1 MQESSKKLGYTEG
14 IVSII
19 VNTLL
24 FGMKIWVGSAAA
36 SVAMMAD
43 AWHTLS
49 DTLTSVVVILGF
61 WISSRPKDEE
71 HPFGHGRAEVIA
83 SVVIAT
89 LLAVVGMTFFKDSVH
104 QLIVRKNANFTTLSL
119 VVFAV
124 SAVVKE
130 GLARFSLWAGK
141 KASSQSLVADGWHH
155 RSDAL
160 ASLMIVVGAIAGK
173 YVWWIDGVLGIGVSV
188 LIVYA
193 AYDIAKAA
201 FNALMGEKAS
211 PALSEQI
218 RKIAG
223 EESPELKDIHHIHLH
238 RYGDHLEITLH
249 ARMDGSTN
257 ILDAHNFSTKLEQE
271 LRRELNADTTVHIE
285 PEKHA
290 ENSHSVR
297 FSS

>member
-1 MQESSKKLGYTEG
+1 MMQELSKKKLGYTEG
-14 IVSII
+14 ILSVI

-24 FGMKIWVGSAAA
+24 FGMKIWVGIAAA
-36 SVAMMAD
+36 SVAMTAD

-49 DTLTSVVVILGF
+49 DTLTSLVVILGF

-83 SVVIAT
+83 SLVIAT
-89 LLAVVGMTFFKDSVH
+89 LLAVVGVSFFRDAVH
-104 QLIVRKNANFTTLSL
+104 QLIVRKNANFTVVSL
-119 VVFAV
+119 VIFAV
-124 SAVVKE
+124 SSVIKE

-141 KASSQSLVADGWHH
+141 KTESQSLIADGWHH

-160 ASLMIVVGAIAGK
+160 ASLMIVVGAIVGK
-173 YVWWIDGVLGIGVSV
+173 YVWWIDGVLGIGVSA
-188 LIVYA
+188 LILYA

-201 FNALMGEKAS
+201 SNALMGENAG
-211 PALSEQI
+211 PALSERI
-218 RKIAG
+218 KRIAS
-223 EESPELKDIHHIHLH
+223 EASPELKDIHHIHMH

-249 ARMDGSTN
+249 ARLSENTN

-271 LRRELNADTTVHIE
+271 LRKELNADTTVHIE

-290 ENSHSVR
+290 
-297 FSS
+297 

>member
-1 MQESSKKLGYTEG
+1 MEESSKKLGYAEG
-14 IVSII
+14 IASII

-24 FGMKIWVGSAAA
+24 FGMKIWVGVAAA

-49 DTLTSVVVILGF
+49 DTLTSLVVILGF

-89 LLAVVGMTFFKDSVH
+89 LLAVVGLSFFKDSVR
-104 QLIVRKNANFTTLSL
+104 QLIVRNTAHFTTLSL
-119 VVFAV
+119 VVFAI
-124 SAVVKE
+124 SVVIKE

-141 KASSQSLVADGWHH
+141 KTKSQSLIADGWHH

-160 ASLMIVVGAIAGK
+160 ASLMIVVGAILGK
-173 YVWWIDGVLGIGVSV
+173 YVWWIDGALGIGVSI
-188 LIVYA
+188 LILYA

-201 FNALMGEKAS
+201 FNSLMGESAGPQFS
-211 PALSEQI
+211 AEI
-218 RKIAG
+218 RKIA
-223 EESPELKDIHHIHLH
+223 EEVCPELKDIHHIHLH

-249 ARMDGSTN
+249 ARLSGHTSIQN
-257 ILDAHNFSTKLEQE
+257 AHDLSTKLEHE
-271 LRRELNADTTVHIE
+271 LHRELNADTTIHIE
-285 PEKHA
+285 PEKHN
-290 ENSHSVR
+290 E
-297 FSS
+297 